1 MNQQRHEPRGIKGS
15 RLVMVFFLILFVI
28 SVGSYLVFRYLLH
41 IPSA

>member
-15 RLVMVFFLILFVI
+15 RLVIVFFLTLFVI
-28 SVGSYLVFRYLLH
+28 SVASYLVFRFLLN